1 MANKKKKSVYH
12 KSHLKQQASHLIN
25 DCINDCIIRALEAP
39 SLSRSVHVT
48 VPSNS
53 NSPHNAPSILPN
65 QSSCPFPQ
73 LISTNHSPAPQDP
86 SPSINHIFVHD
97 YSDGEELDE
106 DVDLNSSGEDYVGGS
121 KFFISSVWA
130 ASANNPQALSI
141 PVVCPTK
148 KISPPV
154 ASPVLAASPTAVS
167 PSCASSAPIASPVCA
182 PACAASPTAASP
194 LFAATAPVDSPVCA
208 ASPPVV
214 CPTSA
219 IPPPVTSPVCATSPT
234 AA

>member
-121 KFFISSVWA
+121 KFFISS
-130 ASANNPQALSI
+130 
-141 PVVCPTK
+141 
-148 KISPPV
+148 
-154 ASPVLAASPTAVS
+154 AASPTAVS

-182 PACAASPTAASP
+182 PAFPVAPMEGTVPSANTAKGTHNFSEP
-194 LFAATAPVDSPVCA
+194 PSNPWRNLFASNRNTVS
-208 ASPPVV
+208 
-214 CPTSA
+214 CPRLLHYSVFTDTKGCNLVNNDLN
-219 IPPPVTSPVCATSPT
+219 IKCDL
-234 AA
+234 